1 MIEKSILG
9 FNLLEEFYF
18 TLCQEDFDTR
28 WDVIAWP
35 SRLVE
40 EIEQAEETLDK
51 DDEHFRKNLSTDQN
65 KLEDKLDELDSEINN
80 FSSYQDISK
89 AQDTAV
95 RVITNQILSVVSTH
109 MFICKL
115 FRCDELKSPSKSA
128 KRILSCSRAER
139 DCSAYKS
146 HSTTNSRGCLRSSS
160 LIRTYGQLQLS
171 GVTTMT
177 SG

>member
-28 WDVIAWP
+28 WDVVAWP

-65 KLEDKLDELDSEINN
+65 KLEDKLDELDSEISN

-95 RVITNQILSVVSTH
+95 RVLTSQI
-109 MFICKL
+109 
-115 FRCDELKSPSKSA
+115 
-128 KRILSCSRAER
+128 
-139 DCSAYKS
+139 
-146 HSTTNSRGCLRSSS
+146 
-160 LIRTYGQLQLS
+160 
-171 GVTTMT
+171 
-177 SG
+177 